1 LSERRSAKG
10 RALVALSGGVDS
22 TVAALLLAREGLD
35 VVGWW
40 MRATDEASAVET
52 RRAAARLGIELV
64 EQDVR
69 ERFDREVVSPSRASY
84 RSGRTPNPCAL
95 CNSKLKLELLVEA
108 AERLGCD
115 RVASGHYA
123 RVEPGPGGATRLLR
137 GRDRDKDQSY
147 FLFALEREVLGR
159 LVFPLGELDKT
170 AVRAIAER
178 EDLPASAARESQDCC
193 FDPLPPDAGEPGEIV
208 DPEGRFLAGHRGLAG
223 YTVGQRRG
231 LGVAGG
237 RRLYVVGLEPERR
250 RVVLGPSELLLGKR
264 LVASLKGFGRERVPD
279 RLRASCRIRHR
290 HRAAPAEARR
300 IGGDRVEVVFDEPQR
315 AITPG
320 QAAVLYDGEEVL
332 GGGWI
337 EDASPLGGGG

>member
-1 LSERRSAKG
+1 MFARESREKKV
-10 RALVALSGGVDS
+10 LVASSGGVDS
-22 TVAALLLAREGLD
+22 AVAALLLAREGLD

-40 MRATDEASAVET
+40 MRATGDASPLEA

-69 ERFDREVVSPSRASY
+69 DRFDRDVVAPSRASY
-84 RSGRTPNPCAL
+84 HAGRTPNPCAL
-95 CNSKLKLELLVEA
+95 CNSRLKLKMLVEA
-108 AERLGCD
+108 ADRLGCD

-123 RVEPGPGGATRLLR
+123 RIEMDSDGAPRLLR

-147 FLFALEREVLGR
+147 FLFALERAVLDR

-170 AVRAIAER
+170 AVREIAKR
-178 EDLPASAARESQDCC
+178 ENLPARAAQESQDCC
-193 FDPLPPDAGEPGEIV
+193 FDPSPPDAGEPGEIV
-208 DPEGRFLAGHRGLAG
+208 DPKGRFLKRHEGMAG

-264 LVASLKGFGRERVPD
+264 LVVSLKGFGRERVPD

-300 IGGDRVEVVFDEPQR
+300 IGGDRVEVIFDEPQR

-320 QAAVLYDGEEVL
+320 QAAVLYDGDEVL

-337 EDASPLGGGG
+337 EEASLSGGGG